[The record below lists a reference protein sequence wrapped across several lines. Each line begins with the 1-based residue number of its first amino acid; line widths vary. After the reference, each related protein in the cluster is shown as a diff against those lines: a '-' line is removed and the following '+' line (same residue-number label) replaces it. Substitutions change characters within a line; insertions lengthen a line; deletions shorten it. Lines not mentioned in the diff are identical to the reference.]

1 LFEFDF
7 ALYCIM
13 EQYDNRVDAYIEKS
27 ADFAK
32 PILKYLRELVHR
44 ASPEITET
52 MKWSAPFFEYN
63 GVLCFMM
70 AFKQH
75 AGFGFWKADQLP
87 DPHGIL
93 HTEGGESAGSIGKL
107 TTVADIPD
115 DDILIW
121 YIRQA
126 IAQKGALKEA
136 KPAAKKAV
144 SKPAAAAPD
153 TPDYLAELLYKAPD
167 AKAYFEK
174 FSPSQKKE
182 YITWFEDAKSEAT
195 REKRLKEGLEW
206 ISEGKT
212 RHWKYK

>member
-1 LFEFDF
+1 
-7 ALYCIM
+7 M
-13 EQYDNRVDAYIEKS
+13 EQYDSRVDAYIEKA

-32 PILKYLRELVHR
+32 PILTHLRQLVHR

-75 AGFGFWKADQLP
+75 AGFGFWKADLLP
-87 DPHGIL
+87 DPHQIL
-93 HTEGGESAGSIGKL
+93 HTEGGEAAGSIGKL
-107 TTVADIPD
+107 FTLTDLPD
-115 DDILIW
+115 DDVLIW

-126 IAQKGALKEA
+126 MAQKGALKAA
-136 KPAAKKAV
+136 KPAAKKA
-144 SKPAAAAPD
+144 AAPKPVAVVMD
-153 TPDYLAELLYKAPD
+153 TPDYLAELLEGMPE

>member
-1 LFEFDF
+1 
-7 ALYCIM
+7 M
-13 EQYDNRVDAYIEKS
+13 QQYDNRVDAYIDKS

-32 PILKYLRELVHR
+32 PILKHLRELVHR

-52 MKWSAPFFEYN
+52 IKWSAPFFEYN

-75 AGFGFWKADQLP
+75 AGFGFWKAERLP
-87 DPHGIL
+87 DPHQIL
-93 HTEGGESAGSIGKL
+93 YTEGGGSAGSIGKL
-107 TTVADIPD
+107 TALADIPD

-126 IAQKGALKEA
+126 MAQKETVK
-136 KPAAKKAV
+136 KIVPTAKKVKAL
-144 SKPAAAAPD
+144 SLPSSIIFI
-153 TPDYLAELLYKAPD
+153 PDYLAELFDKAPE
-167 AKAYFEK
+167 ASQYFDQ

-182 YITWFEDAKSEAT
+182 YITWFEDAKTEAT
-195 REKRLKEGLEW
+195 RQKRLTEGLEW
-206 ISEGKT
+206 ISQGKT

>member
-1 LFEFDF
+1 
-7 ALYCIM
+7 M
-13 EQYDNRVDAYIEKS
+13 EKYDSRVDAYIEKS

-32 PILKYLRELVHR
+32 PILKHLRELVHR

-75 AGFGFWKADQLP
+75 AGFGFWKADLLP
-87 DPHGIL
+87 DPHQIL

-107 TTVADIPD
+107 TTLADLPD

-126 IAQKGALKEA
+126 IAQKGTLKAA
-136 KPAAKKAV
+136 KPAAVKKVAAKTVAV
-144 SKPAAAAPD
+144 AMD
-153 TPDYLAELLYKAPD
+153 TPAYLAELLDQTPA
-167 AKAYFEK
+167 AKEHFEK

>member
-1 LFEFDF
+1 MDAILF
-7 ALYCIM
+7 LNCIM
-13 EQYDNRVDAYIEKS
+13 EQYDSRIDAYIDKS

-32 PILKYLRELVHR
+32 PILKHLRELVHR

-87 DPHGIL
+87 DPHGIIQD
-93 HTEGGESAGSIGKL
+93 EGNAGSIGKL
-107 TTVADIPD
+107 TSVVDLPED
-115 DDILIW
+115 DVLIW
-121 YIRQA
+121 YIREA
-126 IAQKGALKEA
+126 IAQKGVLKAA
-136 KPAAKKAV
+136 KPAVKKAATA
-144 SKPAAAAPD
+144 KPVPVAMD
-153 TPDYLAELLYKAPD
+153 TPAYLAELLDADPN

-182 YITWFEDAKSEAT
+182 YITWFEDAKSDAT
-195 REKRLKEGLEW
+195 RQKRLDEGLPW
-206 ISEGKT
+206 IAEGKT
-212 RHWKYK
+212 RNWKYK

>member
-1 LFEFDF
+1 MEKFD
-7 ALYCIM
+7 A
-13 EQYDNRVDAYIEKS
+13 RVDAYIEKS

-32 PILKYLRELVHR
+32 PILNHLRELVHK

-52 MKWSAPFFEYN
+52 MKWSAPFFEYDD
-63 GVLCFMM
+63 VLCFMM

-75 AGFGFWKADQLP
+75 CGFGFWKAGSLP
-87 DPHGIL
+87 DPHGLIKD
-93 HTEGGESAGSIGKL
+93 EGNAGSIGKL
-107 TTVADIPD
+107 TSLADLPG

-126 IAQKGALKEA
+126 MELKRV
-136 KPAAKKAV
+136 PSVKKTV
-144 SKPAAAAPD
+144 KKVVAPRAIISTD
-153 TPDYLAELLYKAPD
+153 TPDYLSQLLDKNRV
-167 AKAYFEK
+167 AKEYFEK

-182 YITWFEDAKSEAT
+182 YITWFEDAKTEAT
-195 REKRLKEGLEW
+195 RNKRLAEGLAW

>member
-1 LFEFDF
+1 
-7 ALYCIM
+7 M
-13 EQYDNRVDAYIEKS
+13 EKYDSRVDAYIEKS

-32 PILKYLRELVHR
+32 PILKHLRELVHR

-87 DPHGIL
+87 DPHQIL
-93 HTEGGESAGSIGKL
+93 HTEGGEAAGNIGKL
-107 TTVADIPD
+107 FTVADIPE

-126 IAQKGALKEA
+126 IAQKGTLKAA
-136 KPAAKKAV
+136 KPAAVKKVAA
-144 SKPAAAAPD
+144 KPAAVAMD
-153 TPDYLAELLYKAPD
+153 TPAYLAELLDQTPA
-167 AKAYFEK
+167 AKEHFEK

-182 YITWFEDAKSEAT
+182 YISWFEDAKSDAT
-195 REKRLKEGLEW
+195 RGKRLMEGLEW

>member
-1 LFEFDF
+1 
-7 ALYCIM
+7 M
-13 EQYDNRVDAYIEKS
+13 EQYDNRIDAYIDKS

-32 PILKYLRELVHR
+32 PILTHLRQLVHR

-52 MKWSAPFFEYN
+52 IKWSAPFFEYK

-75 AGFGFWKADQLP
+75 AGFGFWKADTLP
-87 DPHGIL
+87 DPHGIIQD
-93 HTEGGESAGSIGKL
+93 EGNAGSIGKL
-107 TTVADIPD
+107 TTLADLPN

-126 IAQKGALKEA
+126 MELKNVAPSA
-136 KPAAKKAV
+136 KVAAPKIRKTPAAT
-144 SKPAAAAPD
+144 
-153 TPDYLAELLYKAPD
+153 TPLATPGYLIELLANNAEAAEHFD
-167 AKAYFEK
+167 N

-182 YITWFEDAKSEAT
+182 YITWFEEAKSEAT
-195 REKRLKEGLEW
+195 RNKRLAEGIAW

>member
-1 LFEFDF
+1 M
-7 ALYCIM
+7 M
-13 EQYDNRVDAYIEKS
+13 EQYDTRIDAYIEKS

-32 PILKYLRELVHR
+32 PILKHLRELVHR
-44 ASPEITET
+44 ASPEIMET
-52 MKWSAPFFEYN
+52 IKWSAPFFEYN
-63 GVLCFMM
+63 GILCHMM

-75 AGFGFWKADQLP
+75 LGFGFWKADTLP
-87 DPHGIL
+87 DPHQIL
-93 HTEGGESAGSIGKL
+93 HLEGGEAAGSLGRISSL
-107 TTVADIPD
+107 ADLPD

-126 IAQKGALKEA
+126 MLLKGAPNAKPKAQPA
-136 KPAAKKAV
+136 KPATASAT
-144 SKPAAAAPD
+144 ATLT
-153 TPDYLAELLYKAPD
+153 TPDYLTELLAQTPA
-167 AKAYFEK
+167 AKEYFDK
-174 FSPSQKKE
+174 FSQSQKKE

>member
-1 LFEFDF
+1 
-7 ALYCIM
+7 M
-13 EQYDNRVDAYIEKS
+13 EQYDNRIDAYIEKS

-32 PILKYLRELVHR
+32 PILIHLRELVHR

-52 MKWSAPFFEYN
+52 MKWSAPFFEYK

-75 AGFGFWKADQLP
+75 AGFGFWKADMLP
-87 DPHGIL
+87 DPHQIL

-107 TTVADIPD
+107 VRLEDIPE

-126 IAQKGALKEA
+126 MAQKDALGGAKVKSAPKSA
-136 KPAAKKAV
+136 KPKPIEAAVA
-144 SKPAAAAPD
+144 
-153 TPDYLAELLYKAPD
+153 TPDYLGELLNQNPI
-167 AKAYFEK
+167 AKTYFEQ

-182 YITWFEDAKSEAT
+182 YITWFEEAKSEAT
-195 REKRLKEGLEW
+195 RDKRLKEGLEW
-206 ISEGKT
+206 IGEGKT

>member
-1 LFEFDF
+1 MENFD
-7 ALYCIM
+7 ARI
-13 EQYDNRVDAYIEKS
+13 DAYIEKS

-32 PILKYLRELVHR
+32 PILIHLRELVHR

-52 MKWSAPFFEYN
+52 IKWSAPFFEYK

-75 AGFGFWKADQLP
+75 CGFGFWKAGTLP
-87 DPHGIL
+87 DPHGIIL
-93 HTEGGESAGSIGKL
+93 DEGNAGSIGKL
-107 TTVADIPD
+107 ITLADLPN

-126 IAQKGALKEA
+126 MELKSGAPSAKIAAPKI
-136 KPAAKKAV
+136 KKA
-144 SKPAAAAPD
+144 PTATTPLA
-153 TPDYLAELLYKAPD
+153 TPDYLVELLADNPQ
-167 AKAYFEK
+167 AAEYFDK

-182 YITWFEDAKSEAT
+182 YITWFEEAKTEAT
-195 REKRLKEGLEW
+195 RDKRLAEGMAW

>member
-1 LFEFDF
+1 MEKFD
-7 ALYCIM
+7 ARI
-13 EQYDNRVDAYIEKS
+13 DAYIEKS

-32 PILKYLRELVHR
+32 PILIHLRELVHR

-52 MKWSAPFFEYN
+52 IKWSAPFFEYK

-75 AGFGFWKADQLP
+75 CGFGFWKAGTLP
-87 DPHGIL
+87 DPHGIIQD
-93 HTEGGESAGSIGKL
+93 EGNAGSIGKL
-107 TTVADIPD
+107 TTLADLPN

-126 IAQKGALKEA
+126 MELKNMPSVA
-136 KPAAKKAV
+136 APKPKKATANTAELPV
-144 SKPAAAAPD
+144 
-153 TPDYLAELLYKAPD
+153 PDYLIEILAGNTD
-167 AKAYFEK
+167 AASYFDK

-182 YITWFEDAKSEAT
+182 YITWFEEAKTEAT
-195 REKRLKEGLEW
+195 RDKRLAEGIAW

>member
-1 LFEFDF
+1 
-7 ALYCIM
+7 M
-13 EQYDNRVDAYIEKS
+13 EQYDSRIDAYIEKL

-32 PILKYLRELVHR
+32 PILNHLRELVHR

-52 MKWSAPFFEYN
+52 MKWSAPFFEYK

-75 AGFGFWKADQLP
+75 AGFGFWKAEHLP
-87 DPHGIL
+87 DPHGIIQD
-93 HTEGGESAGSIGKL
+93 EGNAGSIGKL
-107 TTVADIPD
+107 TTLTDLPD

-126 IAQKGALKEA
+126 MEVRK
-136 KPAAKKAV
+136 
-144 SKPAAAAPD
+144 AAPIAKVAAPKISKAA
-153 TPDYLAELLYKAPD
+153 TPTSVLVTPGYLIDLLAENPEAAEHFD
-167 AKAYFEK
+167 N

-182 YITWFEDAKSEAT
+182 YITWFEEAKTEAT
-195 REKRLKEGLEW
+195 RDKRLAEGIAW

>member
-1 LFEFDF
+1 MAKFDDR
-7 ALYCIM
+7 I
-13 EQYDNRVDAYIEKS
+13 DDYIAKS
-27 ADFAK
+27 AEFAK
-32 PILKYLRELVHR
+32 PILKHLRELVHR
-44 ASPEITET
+44 ASPDITET

-75 AGFGFWKADQLP
+75 AGFGFWKADRLP
-87 DPHGIL
+87 DLHGIIL
-93 HTEGGESAGSIGKL
+93 DEGNAGSIGKL
-107 TTVADIPD
+107 TSLDDIPD

-126 IAQKGALKEA
+126 IALKDTPKTA
-136 KPAAKKAV
+136 KPAVKKA
-144 SKPAAAAPD
+144 APKSATID
-153 TPDYLAELLYKAPD
+153 LATPDYLAELLNQTQE
-167 AKAYFEK
+167 AKIYFEN

-195 REKRLKEGLEW
+195 RNKRLQEGLEW
-206 ISEGKT
+206 IKEGKT

>member
-1 LFEFDF
+1 MENFDSR
-7 ALYCIM
+7 I
-13 EQYDNRVDAYIEKS
+13 DAYIEKS

-32 PILKYLRELVHR
+32 PILNHLRELVHR
-44 ASPEITET
+44 ASPEIIET
-52 MKWSAPFFEYN
+52 MKWSAPFFEYR

-75 AGFGFWKADQLP
+75 AGFGFWKAGNLP
-87 DPHGIL
+87 DPHGIIQD
-93 HTEGGESAGSIGKL
+93 EGNAGSIGKL
-107 TTVADIPD
+107 TTLVDLPD

-126 IAQKGALKEA
+126 MELKQM
-136 KPAAKKAV
+136 PAAKVPVKKAAPKAV
-144 SKPAAAAPD
+144 VTAD
-153 TPDYLAELLYKAPD
+153 IPDYLVQLFHKNPE

-182 YITWFEDAKSEAT
+182 YITWFEEAKTETT
-195 REKRLKEGLEW
+195 RDKRLAEGIAW

>member
-1 LFEFDF
+1 
-7 ALYCIM
+7 M
-13 EQYDNRVDAYIEKS
+13 EQYDNRIDAYIEKS
-27 ADFAK
+27 AEFAK
-32 PILKYLRELVHR
+32 PILKHLRTLVHE
-44 ASPEITET
+44 ASPEIVET

-63 GVLCFMM
+63 GILCHMM

-75 AGFGFWKADQLP
+75 LGFGFWKADTLP
-87 DPHGIL
+87 DPHRIL
-93 HTEGGESAGSIGKL
+93 HLEGGEAAGSLGRICSL
-107 TTVADIPD
+107 SDLPD

-126 IAQKGALKEA
+126 MLLKGV
-136 KPAAKKAV
+136 PAKKAAEK
-144 SKPAAAAPD
+144 KPAAAKAASAVLD
-153 TPDYLAELLYKAPD
+153 TPGYLEELLGQTPA
-167 AKAYFEK
+167 AKEYFEK